1 MSSISSN
8 ADGKKPAK
16 KSDQNNEPTVKALL
30 EQYIELGKK
39 INAKRDELKDPNNA
53 MDMPVIRSELSSLF
67 LEAAAVGRRILS
79 YAEEDK
85 VKNLLIERLH
95 SPDAVKLL
103 EGHVASHIDN
113 AKKYGSSIKSDVPAT
128 TLDDIKGQENVKNVV
143 RSFIFM
149 AKHPELFETYKMKG
163 GLGMMMYGAPGTG
176 KTMFAE
182 AIAHEMNLPLFVIT
196 PADIFKSYV
205 GASEQAVRQI
215 FQDISSCADGAVLF
229 IDECE
234 SIFTKRSADTKETK
248 SAVTSELLQ
257 RMNGE
262 GVDGSKRIMIAATN
276 RPWDIDPAYLRYKRF
291 SHLIHI
297 EPPDKNAIKAIVDSK
312 LKDIPHEEEKDWE
325 SHVADFFINNTAKAR
340 KILDPNPDEQKDE
353 EAVRLYDE
361 NEVGLYSAADICG
374 IIEEACRMAI
384 EETMRAAIEQGD
396 NAEIKPKAVTFDMI
410 RAASAKR
417 KPSITVADL
426 RVYDNF
432 SPDSMTE
439 KTNNANLNVADLL
452 RAAVGRADGE

>member
-1 MSSISSN
+1 MSSSISSN
-8 ADGKKPAK
+8 PGGKKPAK
-16 KSDQNNEPTVKALL
+16 KSDQNNEPTVKTLL

-39 INAKRDELKDPNNA
+39 INAKRDELKDPNNT

-149 AKHPELFETYKMKG
+149 AKHPELFEKYKMKG

-297 EPPDKNAIKAIVDSK
+297 EPPDENAIEAIVCSK
-312 LKDIPHEEEKDWE
+312 LKGIPQEAHLAED
-325 SHVADFFINNTAKAR
+325 VAEFFINNTARAR
-340 KILDPNPDEQKDE
+340 GILNANAAERK
-353 EAVRLYDE
+353 DE

-384 EETMRAAIEQGD
+384 EETMRAASERGD
-396 NAEIKPKAVTFDMI
+396 NAEMNFEEVTFDMI

-417 KPSITVADL
+417 KPSISVADL
-426 RVYDNF
+426 RAYDNF

-452 RAAVGRADGE
+452 RAAVGRPDGE